1 MKRGATPINSDR
13 LRSLLRD
20 MVDIYSPSGKEGQI
34 TGHLSGYLRERG
46 LPVSLTAVTEGR
58 HNIEVVSP
66 GSEPRVAFL
75 GHLDTVPAFDIE
87 RYESEERDGQL
98 YGLGSADMKAGC
110 AALIEAFLSLHEEGV
125 TPKQSGLFL
134 VVGEEEVGDGTT
146 ALLAE
151 RSFSH
156 AVVAE
161 PTTLR
166 PCLAHYGYVEMLV
179 RSFGTRRHASMSGR
193 EYNAIFAMLRMLLKL
208 GGVLEADH
216 PETVLN
222 IRDLHSGESGFA
234 VPDRCEAWVDLHIP
248 PGALPDRFAGELAE
262 LARGSLSGSVAT
274 GYEIE
279 FPTLIPGYRLADQDS
294 LVESLRSVFASL
306 HLEWAPDS
314 FRSHSDANLMHAQGC
329 SPVVLGPGQLAK
341 AHTRDESVDL
351 EQVSRAAGIY
361 RDLLLHIEEIW

>member
-1 MKRGATPINSDR
+1 MKMVAAPINDER
-13 LRSLLRD
+13 LRSLLCD

-34 TGHLSGYLRERG
+34 TGYLAGYLRERG
-46 LPVSLTAVTEGR
+46 LPVALTAVTEGR
-58 HNIEVVSP
+58 HNVQVLAPESVP
-66 GSEPRVAFL
+66 DVAFV
-75 GHLDTVPAFDIE
+75 GHIDTVPAFDIE
-87 RYESEERDGQL
+87 HYESEERDGQV
-98 YGLGSADMKAGC
+98 YGLGTADMKAGC
-110 AALIEAFLSLHEEGV
+110 AALVEAFLALHEADV
-125 TPKQSGLFL
+125 RPKRSGLFL

-146 ALLAE
+146 ALLEE
-151 RSFSH
+151 RSFAH
-156 AVVAE
+156 ALVAE
-161 PTTLR
+161 PTNLR
-166 PCLAHYGYVEMLV
+166 PCPAHYGYVEMLV

-248 PGALPDRFAGELAE
+248 PGASPDRFAGELAE
-262 LARGSLSGSVAT
+262 LARVSLSGSVAT

-279 FPTLIPGYRLADQDS
+279 FPTLIPGYRLTDQNP
-294 LVESLRSVFASL
+294 LIESLRSVFASL
-306 HLEWAPDS
+306 TLEWAPDS

-351 EQVSRAAGIY
+351 DQVSRAARIY
-361 RDLLLHIEEIW
+361 RDLLLHIEETW